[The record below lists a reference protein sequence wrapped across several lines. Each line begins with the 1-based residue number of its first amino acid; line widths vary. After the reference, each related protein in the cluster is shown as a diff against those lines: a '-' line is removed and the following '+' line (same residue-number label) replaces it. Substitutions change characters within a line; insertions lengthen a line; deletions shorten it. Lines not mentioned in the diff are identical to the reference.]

1 LIWNF
6 FATSHG
12 KGEVDGVR
20 ALLKCEVRK
29 EQIKPNG
36 RQIQNVVE
44 VVAFLRS
51 KANKYHVVYPNV
63 K

>member
-1 LIWNF
+1 M
-6 FATSHG
+6 
-12 KGEVDGVR
+12 GEVDGVR

-51 KANKYHVVYPNV
+51 KANKYHVAYPNV